1 MPGSDLTF
9 DPELAEQFRKLDA
22 RVNEAISALG
32 ELRRR
37 NRELE
42 GRIAEE
48 AELRA
53 EAVRR
58 LDSLLDRID
67 ALL

>member
-1 MPGSDLTF
+1 MAGTAPAL
-9 DPELAEQFRKLDA
+9 DPELAEQFRKLDT
-22 RVNEAISALG
+22 RVNEVIAMLG
-32 ELRRR
+32 ELRRK

-58 LDSLLDRID
+58 LDSLLDKID

>member
-1 MPGSDLTF
+1 MAGLDPAL

-22 RVNEAISALG
+22 RVSEAIGLLG
-32 ELRRR
+32 ELRRK

-42 GRIAEE
+42 ARIAEE

-58 LDSLLDRID
+58 LDSLLDKID